1 MEETH
6 VLYASIVS
14 YLTVEGVIWS
24 EGSRRKK
31 TEIQKTEAKGEASEQ
46 AR

>member
-1 MEETH
+1 MEGMH
-6 VLYASIVS
+6 VQYASIVS

-31 TEIQKTEAKGEASEQ
+31 IEIQKTEAKGEASER